1 MVFFSTR
8 HRNEKCEKQ
17 KVSPPSYV
25 SVSTFPGG
33 LATSRALA
41 GWGTETDRVHSL
53 ALALEPSPGWSA
65 VIPLIK
71 LPGWKSWSC
80 S

>member
-1 MVFFSTR
+1 MKLMVFFSTL

-17 KVSPPSYV
+17 NVPPPSYV

-41 GWGTETDRVHSL
+41 GCGTETDG
-53 ALALEPSPGWSA
+53 ALAWVVCCYPFD
-65 VIPLIK
+65 
-71 LPGWKSWSC
+71 
-80 S
+80 